1 MLAETISAA
10 LEAVAPTTR
19 KPGTDMAELVIAAAT
34 VLLGARGLAVHA
46 QDVERIVQDG
56 RARQRQT
63 I

>member
-1 MLAETISAA
+1 MGLVSAIENA
-10 LEAVAPTTR
+10 
-19 KPGTDMAELVIAAAT
+19 PGTDMAELVIAAAT
-34 VLLGARGLAVHA
+34 VLLGVRGLAVHA